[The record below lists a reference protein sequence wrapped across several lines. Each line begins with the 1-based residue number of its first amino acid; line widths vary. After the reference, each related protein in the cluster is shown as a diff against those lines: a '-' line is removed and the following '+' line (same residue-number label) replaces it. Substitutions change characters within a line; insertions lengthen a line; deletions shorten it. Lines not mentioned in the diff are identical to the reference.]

1 MAAMRWIDHWVGLPT
16 CFVLGLCV
24 TLLRAAGLK
33 RSRRIDGQRTLAVFK
48 FFGLGSIIEATPLLR
63 AIRARYPRARLAFV
77 TFAENEH
84 LVRMLG
90 LCTDV
95 RVIRTQRP
103 LDFVLDVLRQIA
115 WLQRERVEAVIDL
128 EFFSKFS
135 TLLSFFSGARIRVG
149 FHLNDF
155 WRYSL
160 VTHPIY
166 FNYYHHITDVYR
178 EAARQLDAP
187 VTDASLSRIEV
198 SPARRQ
204 TARALLTRHGWSPGA
219 PLVGVN
225 VNAGDMSLERRWPL
239 ERFAV
244 VVQALLEQHAD
255 RFVVLVGAPS
265 ERAYVLTLSE
275 RLPQELRARVIVAA
289 GLWTLNEF
297 VAALSDFDLFLT
309 NDSGPM
315 HLAAAQG
322 TPVVSLW
329 GPARP
334 GFIAP
339 QVPNHSIIYHDY
351 PCSPCL
357 LMFTSF
363 EGMWCNHEAWCMLTI
378 APDAVL
384 AAAERLL
391 DAARQRGAAR
401 PSASAADSVAEP

>member
-1 MAAMRWIDHWVGLPT
+1 MAAMRWIDHWVGLPL
-16 CFVLGLCV
+16 CFLLGLCV
-24 TLLRAAGLK
+24 ALVRRLGIH
-33 RSRRIDGQRTLAVFK
+33 RSRRIGGQRTLAVFK
-48 FFGLGSIIEATPLLR
+48 FFGLGSIIEISPLLR

-103 LDFVLDVLRQIA
+103 LDFALDVLRQIA

-135 TLLSFFSGARIRVG
+135 TLLSFFSGARVRVG

-160 VTHPIY
+160 ITHAIY
-166 FNYYHHITDVYR
+166 FNYYQHITDVYR
-178 EAARQLDAP
+178 EAARRLDVMIDDMTLSRLDAG
-187 VTDASLSRIEV
+187 
-198 SPARRQ
+198 PAPRRA
-204 TARALLTRHGWSPGA
+204 AREILTRHGWSPGA

-244 VVQALLEQHAD
+244 VVQALLERHAD
-255 RFVVLVGAPS
+255 LFVVLVGAPS
-265 ERAYVLTLSE
+265 ERAYVLALSE
-275 RLPQELRARVIVAA
+275 RLPQELQARVAIAA
-289 GLWTLNEF
+289 GQWTLDEF
-297 VAALSDFDLFLT
+297 IAALADCDLFIT

-322 TPVVSLW
+322 VPLLSLW
-329 GPARP
+329 GPGRP
-334 GFIAP
+334 GFYAP
-339 QVPNHSIIYHDY
+339 RSADHHAIYNDF

-357 LMFTSF
+357 YMFTTF
-363 EGMWCNHEAWCMLTI
+363 EGMWCNHEGWCMLTI
-378 APDAVL
+378 TPDAVL
-384 AAAERLL
+384 AAAEPLL
-391 DAARQRGAAR
+391 GAARQRRAAC
-401 PSASAADSVAEP
+401 PSTSAPDFVAEP